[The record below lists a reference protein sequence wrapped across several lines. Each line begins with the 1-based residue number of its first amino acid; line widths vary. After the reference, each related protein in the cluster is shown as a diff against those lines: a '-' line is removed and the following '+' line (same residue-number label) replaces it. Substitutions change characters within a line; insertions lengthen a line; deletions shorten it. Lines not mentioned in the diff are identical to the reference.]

1 MEIDKVELSPG
12 SHIKGVPHIQ
22 GTKEYFSCFQGS
34 FRISIAGESYQ
45 LKKGDLFI
53 FPGDQN
59 HSYFNEGTGTAIGFS
74 VVSIN

>member
-1 MEIDKVELSPG
+1 MELSPG

-59 HSYFNEGTGTAIGFS
+59 HSYFNEGTATAIGFS

>member
-1 MEIDKVELSPG
+1 MEIDKVELAPG
-12 SHIKGVPHIQ
+12 SQIKGIPHIQ

-34 FRISIAGESYQ
+34 FKITIGGESYHF
-45 LKKGDLFI
+45 KKGDLFI

-59 HSYFNEGTGTAIGFS
+59 HSYMNEGTGTAIGFS